1 MNLKANKRKFLARVM
16 LLVLLVASL
25 FSFVGCGI
33 EPHVKKG
40 QYYVDNRSLQSLNWE
55 LKAVSDIEEFALD
68 DITFS
73 LYVGQQDEV
82 NESVYTNKYGTLD
95 NVYFVIYAAN
105 TVDRE
110 KMSTDELYA
119 GDYVDNVLNYAYV
132 VKEIPIEEVLNN
144 FEYRCVDIPFIGY
157 YFNHYDKITI
167 PKECILGG
175 LEDTYKSIFIGCCL
189 AQKYYE
195 ENEVRYV
202 SGFISREI
210 VLSYQMKDDGTVFI
224 NFPNSK

>member
-1 MNLKANKRKFLARVM
+1 MNLKANKRKFLAGVM

-40 QYYVDNRSLQSLNWE
+40 QYYEDTRGLQRNNWE
-55 LKAVSDIEEFALD
+55 LKAVSDTEEFALD

-73 LYVGQQDEV
+73 LYFGMQDNKEEV
-82 NESVYTNKYGTLD
+82 YIDKFGSLD
-95 NVYFVIYAAN
+95 NVYFVIYVSN

-110 KMSTDELYA
+110 KMLTSGDAYTNHEL
-119 GDYVDNVLNYAYV
+119 NHAYV
-132 VKEIPIEEVLNN
+132 IKEIPIEEMLNN
-144 FEYRCVDIPFIGY
+144 FEYRYINIPFVGY
-157 YFNHYDKITI
+157 YFNHYEKITI

-175 LEDTYKSIFIGCCL
+175 LEDTHKSIFIGTCV

-210 VLSYQMKDDGTVFI
+210 VLSYRMKDDGTVFI

>member
-1 MNLKANKRKFLARVM
+1 MNLKTNKRKFIARVM

-40 QYYVDNRSLQSLNWE
+40 QYYEDNRSLQSLNWE
-55 LKAVSDIEEFALD
+55 LMAVSDIEEFALD

-82 NESVYTNKYGTLD
+82 NESVYTNKYGTL
-95 NVYFVIYAAN
+95 
-105 TVDRE
+105 DRE

-144 FEYRCVDIPFIGY
+144 FEYRCIDIPFIGY
-157 YFNHYDKITI
+157 YFNHYEKITI

-210 VLSYQMKDDGTVFI
+210 VLSYRMKDDGTVFI